1 MDEFLKFFS
10 ESNITLSNEQKLLFN
25 RLTENLR
32 NAVSVNPDKNDEL
45 IMRSREYE
53 ELTRFVSSIFL
64 TNRKV
69 MSQFVWRTIVVGII
83 GSARKMRDY

>member
-1 MDEFLKFFS
+1 MDEFMPLFS

-32 NAVSVNPDKNDEL
+32 NAVRVNSDKNDEVM
-45 IMRSREYE
+45 MRSREYE

-64 TNRKV
+64 TNKKV
-69 MSQFVWRTIVVGII
+69 MSQFVWRTVVIGII
-83 GSARKMRDY
+83 GGARKSRDY